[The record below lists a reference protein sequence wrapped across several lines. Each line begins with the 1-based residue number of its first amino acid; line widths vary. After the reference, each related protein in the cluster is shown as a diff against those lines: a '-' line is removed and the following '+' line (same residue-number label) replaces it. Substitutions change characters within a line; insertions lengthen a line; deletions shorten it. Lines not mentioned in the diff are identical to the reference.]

1 VLAVARLTLQLLLP
15 FLEAGRAIYA
25 DLRAVLVRDDNHG
38 APARREPTPAVAVAA
53 PPFVDAVPAL

>member
-38 APARREPTPAVAVAA
+38 CPREPTPAVAVAA
-53 PPFVDAVPAL
+53 PPVVDAVPAL